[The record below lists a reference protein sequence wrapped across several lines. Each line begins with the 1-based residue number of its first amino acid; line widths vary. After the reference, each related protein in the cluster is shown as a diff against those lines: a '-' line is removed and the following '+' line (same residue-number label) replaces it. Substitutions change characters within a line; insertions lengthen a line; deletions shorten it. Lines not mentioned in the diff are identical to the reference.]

1 MSVNISVVCFKSKT
15 LSNGEH
21 PLFVK
26 VSEGKKRA
34 TKSLGLSIRAQFWN
48 FEKNEPKKSC
58 PNREALIK
66 MIESKKQQYLEQVID
81 FKSEDKNF
89 TPQSLVDKMENTVV
103 PQTVGEYLLKQIEI
117 MKVEKRIGNAKVYR
131 STYNSLFAFCGNL
144 NISFASIDVAWLRRY
159 ETFLKSRENSSNTIG
174 IRFRELRALY
184 NKAIEDNL
192 VHEKNYPFKRFK
204 VARFCKKTSKRAI
217 KKEDIKRIM
226 NVDLRLIT
234 KYHSPLL
241 YLSKDLFLF
250 SYLGCGINLIDI
262 AYLRYENITENRLRF
277 NRHKTGQPINFAL
290 QGQLREIILKYA
302 KEGCSPKD
310 FIFPILD
317 RRIHKT
323 QQQQDDRI
331 IKVTKGVN
339 RNLKKIGQF
348 LNLSIPITT
357 YVAKHHTISI

>member
-81 FKSEDKNF
+81 FKNEDKNF

-262 AYLRYENITENRLRF
+262 AYLRY
-277 NRHKTGQPINFAL
+277 
-290 QGQLREIILKYA
+290 
-302 KEGCSPKD
+302 
-310 FIFPILD
+310 
-317 RRIHKT
+317 
-323 QQQQDDRI
+323 
-331 IKVTKGVN
+331 
-339 RNLKKIGQF
+339 
-348 LNLSIPITT
+348 
-357 YVAKHHTISI
+357 

>member
-48 FEKNEPKKSC
+48 FEKNEPKKIC
-58 PNREALIK
+58 PNREALMK

-144 NISFASIDVAWLRRY
+144 NISFASIDSAWLRRY
-159 ETFLKSRENSSNTIG
+159 ETFLRSRENSSNTIG

-192 VHEKNYPFKRFK
+192 VHEKNYGSSDKC
-204 VARFCKKTSKRAI
+204 V
-217 KKEDIKRIM
+217 
-226 NVDLRLIT
+226 V
-234 KYHSPLL
+234 
-241 YLSKDLFLF
+241 FLMH
-250 SYLGCGINLIDI
+250 C
-262 AYLRYENITENRLRF
+262 
-277 NRHKTGQPINFAL
+277 
-290 QGQLREIILKYA
+290 
-302 KEGCSPKD
+302 
-310 FIFPILD
+310 
-317 RRIHKT
+317 
-323 QQQQDDRI
+323 
-331 IKVTKGVN
+331 
-339 RNLKKIGQF
+339 
-348 LNLSIPITT
+348 
-357 YVAKHHTISI
+357 